1 MSLYKRLKIAAI
13 NKEVNGIKTFIFE
26 GSSASQVSYKAG
38 QYLTFVLPTDFG
50 EIRRSYSITSSPA
63 AGEPLSVAVK
73 RIENGIFSRYLTE
86 EVKVGEELL
95 TTGAAG
101 FFTLPEELSP
111 YRQLFFFAAGS
122 GITPIYSLIKTA
134 LHEHQDKK
142 IVLIYSNRTQKST
155 LFLEELQVLE
165 QEYSN
170 RFKIEFLY
178 STSADLYRARLH
190 KDLVK
195 SLVRTHAI
203 ASMEE
208 SLFYLCGPEN
218 YMVMCGYGL
227 YQLGVPDSHIRKEIF
242 TTARVLPKLSPPDRK
257 PHRVH
262 LRMAGKDYR
271 FIVQYPETIHSAA
284 RKNGVVLP
292 FSCEVGRC
300 GNCVA
305 RCRKGEVWM
314 SYNEV
319 LSERELKEGLVLTCV
334 GYPVGGDVT
343 LDVS

>member
-1 MSLYKRLKIAAI
+1 MSLYNKLKITKI
-13 NKEVNGIKTFIFE
+13 KQEVNGVKTFVFGGE
-26 GSSASQVSYKAG
+26 RAKQLSYKAG

-50 EIRRSYSITSSPA
+50 EIRRSYSITSCPA
-63 AGEPLSVAVK
+63 IGEPLTVAVK

-86 EVKVGEELL
+86 EVQEGGELL

-101 FFTLPEELSP
+101 FFTLPDELSV

-122 GITPIYSLIKTA
+122 GITPIFSLIKSA
-134 LHEHQDKK
+134 LHQYQDKK
-142 IVLIYSNRTQKST
+142 IVLIYSNRSPEST
-155 LFLEELQVLE
+155 LFLKELQALE
-165 QEYSN
+165 QEYAK
-170 RFKIEFLY
+170 RFQIEFLY

-195 SLVRTHAI
+195 SLVRDQSI

-208 SLFYLCGPEN
+208 SLFYLCGPEH

-227 YQLGVPDSHIRKEIF
+227 YQLRVPDSHIRKEIF
-242 TTARVLPKLSPPDRK
+242 TTARVRPKLNPPDRK

-262 LRMAGKDYR
+262 LRLAGDEHQ
-271 FIVQYPETIHSAA
+271 FSVQYPETIHSAA

-305 RCRKGEVWM
+305 RCREGEVWM

-319 LSERELKEGLVLTCV
+319 LSERELKDGLVLTCV
-334 GYPVGGDVT
+334 GYPVGGDV
-343 LDVS
+343 LLEIS